1 MILDEQFDDLK
12 GWLDAGERVILE
24 KFEADLLKGIEET
37 SKRLL
42 AKVWDL
48 KVTQE
53 IDKKDFA
60 KLMAKYEPSAEKVV
74 MYQVWKILEENR
86 DTEDVGAV
94 RAHLIDHLKTKCNA
108 KKVKQ
113 SYCFA
118 EVCFNH
124 NYHIP

>member
-108 KKVKQ
+108 KKVKA
-113 SYCFA
+113 SLLCYM
-118 EVCFNH
+118 VC
-124 NYHIP
+124 